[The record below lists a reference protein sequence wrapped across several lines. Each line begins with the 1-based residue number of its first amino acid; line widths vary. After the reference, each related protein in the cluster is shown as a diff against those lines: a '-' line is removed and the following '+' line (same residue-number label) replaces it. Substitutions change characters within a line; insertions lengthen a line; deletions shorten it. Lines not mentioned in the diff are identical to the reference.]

1 MERLSEEQ
9 ALLDFVKDLGHA
21 MVPKSY
27 VAHVG
32 DHPVLLGEWVRTQRE
47 EYRSGTLMN
56 DTVDFLESIDSWQW
70 DPKESSNSENLVIV
84 EALTQFLLRE
94 DTTDIPFNHIEMI
107 DDEPVKL
114 GEWRQRQYIEPPM
127 CGTPFIKMS
136 SSDAYDYKSNSW
148 VTDLSEGDRKK
159 ILDFWEKSFERSA
172 RSEGL
177 APPTF

>member
-9 ALLDFVKDLGHA
+9 ALLDFVKHHGHA

-47 EYRSGTLMN
+47 EYRSGTLMQ
-56 DTVDFLESIDSWQW
+56 DTIDFLESIDSWQW
-70 DPKESSNSENLVIV
+70 GPKESSNSENLLIL
-84 EALTQFLLRE
+84 EALTQFFIRE

-114 GEWRQRQYIEPPM
+114 GEWVRSNVKPLKSPM

-136 SSDAYDYKSNSW
+136 SSDAYGY
-148 VTDLSEGDRKK
+148 
-159 ILDFWEKSFERSA
+159 ER
-172 RSEGL
+172 
-177 APPTF
+177 FVVF